1 MYQSSAYILIIN
13 IFSQIKLISTLKEQ
27 IGVAPATT
35 SRLKTLSI
43 LSGLPALIVSSNV
56 PFIPFGYDGG

>member
-27 IGVAPATT
+27 IGAAPATT
-35 SRLKTLSI
+35 SRLKLYQ
-43 LSGLPALIVSSNV
+43 
-56 PFIPFGYDGG
+56 FYRDCQH